1 VTPWLRNQIAVTTV
15 AFVGFTGYT
24 LVMPF
29 LSLYVR
35 ELGVRDDA
43 EVALWTGLALG
54 ATPAI
59 TALCAPFWGRVG
71 DRFGNKILV
80 QRSLLSFIFVMV
92 AMAYVTRAW
101 QLVALRAVQG
111 IVAGYGGVTIS
122 MVALSAPRDRMTHAI
137 GLVQTAQRMGPAVGP
152 VLGGILAGTVG
163 MRGSFFV
170 AAGIYAIAF
179 TLLTVLYREPPR
191 ATTASDGRD
200 QRVTFSNILAFENF
214 LLLMGVIFCLQLVD
228 RSFGPILPLH
238 LERLGYGQRLSIV
251 SGMLFSVL
259 AVSGAL
265 GHGLAATLLRRMSAR
280 VTIAVAT
287 LAGAGG
293 MGAFAAGSSLW
304 VLVPAMALTGLAVG
318 TSLTAAFS
326 AAGAV
331 IPPDAHGV
339 SFGFLTSASL
349 IGSAVSPVLSGLVVG
364 HSFTVVFVAGAI
376 TLLGLAVAVRRVM
389 VEQNLQIEQ
398 TPVVDD

>member
-1 VTPWLRNQIAVTTV
+1 MHASEPRVPSPEPRVPGRSPWLRNQIAVTTV

-35 ELGVRDDA
+35 ELGVTDDA

-122 MVALSAPRDRMTHAI
+122 MVAQSAPRDRMTHAI

-152 VLGGILAGTVG
+152 VIGGILAGIVG

-170 AAGIYAIAF
+170 AAGIYAVAF
-179 TLLTVLYREPPR
+179 TLLTVIYREPPR
-191 ATTASDGRD
+191 G
-200 QRVTFSNILAFENF
+200 E
-214 LLLMGVIFCLQLVD
+214 
-228 RSFGPILPLH
+228 
-238 LERLGYGQRLSIV
+238 
-251 SGMLFSVL
+251 
-259 AVSGAL
+259 
-265 GHGLAATLLRRMSAR
+265 
-280 VTIAVAT
+280 
-287 LAGAGG
+287 
-293 MGAFAAGSSLW
+293 
-304 VLVPAMALTGLAVG
+304 
-318 TSLTAAFS
+318 
-326 AAGAV
+326 
-331 IPPDAHGV
+331 
-339 SFGFLTSASL
+339 
-349 IGSAVSPVLSGLVVG
+349 
-364 HSFTVVFVAGAI
+364 
-376 TLLGLAVAVRRVM
+376 
-389 VEQNLQIEQ
+389 
-398 TPVVDD
+398 

>member
-1 VTPWLRNQIAVTTV
+1 
-15 AFVGFTGYT
+15 
-24 LVMPF
+24 
-29 LSLYVR
+29 
-35 ELGVRDDA
+35 
-43 EVALWTGLALG
+43 
-54 ATPAI
+54 
-59 TALCAPFWGRVG
+59 
-71 DRFGNKILV
+71 
-80 QRSLLSFIFVMV
+80 
-92 AMAYVTRAW
+92 
-101 QLVALRAVQG
+101 
-111 IVAGYGGVTIS
+111 
-122 MVALSAPRDRMTHAI
+122 MTHAI

-170 AAGIYAIAF
+170 AAGIYAVAF
-179 TLLTVLYREPPR
+179 TLLTVMYREPPR
-191 ATTASDGRD
+191 ASSAGDARD
-200 QRVTFSNILAFENF
+200 QRVTFGNILAFENF

-238 LERLGYGQRLSIV
+238 LERLGYGGQRLLLV

-280 VTIAVAT
+280 VSIAIAT
-287 LAGAGG
+287 LAGAAG
-293 MGAFAAGSSLW
+293 MAAFAAGSSLW
-304 VLVPAMALTGLAVG
+304 VLVPAMALTGLALG

-389 VEQNLQIEQ
+389 VERTLQIEP
-398 TPVVDD
+398 TPVVED